1 MDFIKPNSIK
11 NIHKLSIAPMMDCTD
26 KHFRMIMRKIS
37 SKALLYTEMIV
48 AQSLVF
54 TNKKENFLDFN
65 DEEHPI
71 SIQFGGDDPKILKE
85 AAQMAQD
92 WGYDEIN
99 FNVGCPSPR
108 VCSGNFGASLMKE
121 PEKVAKCIESLKN
134 NCNLPGTIKHRI
146 GVDNDDSF
154 VNLNNFVRI
163 IANAGADRFIVH
175 ARKAILKIIFKPMQV
190 LASSLASKEEWN
202 FSKDEWKAR
211 LSPESYYILREEG
224 TERAFS
230 SELNNEKR
238 KGVFHC
244 AGCDLP
250 LFLSDKKFDSGTGW
264 PSFWD
269 PIQGSVA
276 TKVDFKLIV
285 PRTEYH
291 CSRCGGHQGHV
302 FNDGPLPTGKRYCNN
317 GLALRFVPD

>member
-1 MDFIKPNSIK
+1 MVGTHYFMWFKYMNKFLSRRTFILIPTMSI
-11 NIHKLSIAPMMDCTD
+11 
-26 KHFRMIMRKIS
+26 F
-37 SKALLYTEMIV
+37 
-48 AQSLVF
+48 
-54 TNKKENFLDFN
+54 
-65 DEEHPI
+65 
-71 SIQFGGDDPKILKE
+71 
-85 AAQMAQD
+85 
-92 WGYDEIN
+92 
-99 FNVGCPSPR
+99 
-108 VCSGNFGASLMKE
+108 
-121 PEKVAKCIESLKN
+121 
-134 NCNLPGTIKHRI
+134 
-146 GVDNDDSF
+146 
-154 VNLNNFVRI
+154 
-163 IANAGADRFIVH
+163 
-175 ARKAILKIIFKPMQV
+175 KIIFKPMQV
-190 LASSLASKEEWN
+190 LASSLAPKNEWN
-202 FSKDEWKAR
+202 LSKDKWKSR
-211 LSPESYYILREEG
+211 LNPESYYILREEG

-269 PIQGSVA
+269 PIEGSVA

-317 GLALRFVPD
+317 GLALRFVPE

>member
-1 MDFIKPNSIK
+1 MNQFLPRRTFILIPTMS
-11 NIHKLSIAPMMDCTD
+11 
-26 KHFRMIMRKIS
+26 
-37 SKALLYTEMIV
+37 
-48 AQSLVF
+48 
-54 TNKKENFLDFN
+54 
-65 DEEHPI
+65 
-71 SIQFGGDDPKILKE
+71 ILKT
-85 AAQMAQD
+85 
-92 WGYDEIN
+92 
-99 FNVGCPSPR
+99 F
-108 VCSGNFGASLMKE
+108 
-121 PEKVAKCIESLKN
+121 
-134 NCNLPGTIKHRI
+134 
-146 GVDNDDSF
+146 
-154 VNLNNFVRI
+154 
-163 IANAGADRFIVH
+163 
-175 ARKAILKIIFKPMQV
+175 FKPMQV
-190 LASSLASKEEWN
+190 LASSIASKEEWN
-202 FSKDEWKAR
+202 FSKEEWKSR

-230 SELNNEKR
+230 SQLNNEKR

-276 TKVDFKLIV
+276 TKVDFKVIV

-317 GLALRFVPD
+317 GLALRFVPE

>member
-1 MDFIKPNSIK
+1 MELITFYVSKYMNQFLSRRSFILIPSM
-11 NIHKLSIAPMMDCTD
+11 S
-26 KHFRMIMRKIS
+26 
-37 SKALLYTEMIV
+37 
-48 AQSLVF
+48 
-54 TNKKENFLDFN
+54 
-65 DEEHPI
+65 
-71 SIQFGGDDPKILKE
+71 ILKT
-85 AAQMAQD
+85 
-92 WGYDEIN
+92 
-99 FNVGCPSPR
+99 F
-108 VCSGNFGASLMKE
+108 
-121 PEKVAKCIESLKN
+121 
-134 NCNLPGTIKHRI
+134 
-146 GVDNDDSF
+146 
-154 VNLNNFVRI
+154 
-163 IANAGADRFIVH
+163 
-175 ARKAILKIIFKPMQV
+175 FKPMQV

-202 FSKDEWKAR
+202 LSKEEWKSR

-302 FNDGPLPTGKRYCNN
+302 FNDGPAPTGKRYCNN
-317 GLALRFVPD
+317 GVCLVFKPDN

>member
-1 MDFIKPNSIK
+1 MNQFLSRRTFILIP
-11 NIHKLSIAPMMDCTD
+11 
-26 KHFRMIMRKIS
+26 IMS
-37 SKALLYTEMIV
+37 
-48 AQSLVF
+48 
-54 TNKKENFLDFN
+54 
-65 DEEHPI
+65 
-71 SIQFGGDDPKILKE
+71 ILKT
-85 AAQMAQD
+85 
-92 WGYDEIN
+92 
-99 FNVGCPSPR
+99 F
-108 VCSGNFGASLMKE
+108 
-121 PEKVAKCIESLKN
+121 
-134 NCNLPGTIKHRI
+134 
-146 GVDNDDSF
+146 
-154 VNLNNFVRI
+154 
-163 IANAGADRFIVH
+163 
-175 ARKAILKIIFKPMQV
+175 FKPMQV

-202 FSKDEWKAR
+202 LSKEEWKSR

-302 FNDGPLPTGKRYCNN
+302 FIDVPLHTGNRYCNN

>member
-1 MDFIKPNSIK
+1 MELITFYVSKYMNQFLSRRTFILIPTMS
-11 NIHKLSIAPMMDCTD
+11 
-26 KHFRMIMRKIS
+26 
-37 SKALLYTEMIV
+37 
-48 AQSLVF
+48 
-54 TNKKENFLDFN
+54 
-65 DEEHPI
+65 
-71 SIQFGGDDPKILKE
+71 ILKT
-85 AAQMAQD
+85 
-92 WGYDEIN
+92 
-99 FNVGCPSPR
+99 F
-108 VCSGNFGASLMKE
+108 
-121 PEKVAKCIESLKN
+121 
-134 NCNLPGTIKHRI
+134 
-146 GVDNDDSF
+146 
-154 VNLNNFVRI
+154 
-163 IANAGADRFIVH
+163 
-175 ARKAILKIIFKPMQV
+175 FKPMQV
-190 LASSLASKEEWN
+190 LAASLASKEEWN
-202 FSKDEWKAR
+202 LSKEEWKSR
-211 LSPESYYILREEG
+211 LSRESYYILREEG

-317 GLALRFVPD
+317 GLALRFVPE